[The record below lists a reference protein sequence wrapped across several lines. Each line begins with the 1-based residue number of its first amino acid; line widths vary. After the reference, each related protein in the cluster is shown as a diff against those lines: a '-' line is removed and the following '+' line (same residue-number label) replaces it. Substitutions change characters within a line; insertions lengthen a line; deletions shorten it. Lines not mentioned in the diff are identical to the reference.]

1 MSGTILFVDDAV
13 NWYEA
18 VSNLLEDEEYAV
30 IWAKTKVDAISKIK
44 SNNIDLVITN
54 LNLKPNF
61 PVLDGDGYSLLEI
74 LKEECPDIPRIVLSA
89 LREPEN
95 AFAMAEK
102 VAELYSYYKVRHVA
116 IKGGDK
122 FSNKLIN
129 EIKEIMAEKSK
140 FDPNH
145 GGKKSMNWE
154 TIITTA
160 VSAITPYAVAL
171 GTSAVSAAG
180 SKLGE
185 SIFNNVQKLW
195 EWIRQNIEGKG
206 DEQDKQIW
214 EDFKNEPAKYQS
226 NLAQTL
232 LRLAPTEDMELRQSA
247 QNLIQ
252 ELYRLLDNYDNFT
265 LTDLKRICNRLSVHW
280 ENEVPNPTTESLARW
295 AATYAR
301 TRHKEQEL
309 VAAILEINPGVL
321 PK

>member
-1 MSGTILFVDDAV
+1 MSGTILFVDDAA

-18 VSNLLEDEEYAV
+18 VSNLLEDEEYTV
-30 IWAKTKVDAISKIK
+30 IWAKTKVDAMSKMK
-44 SNNIDLVITN
+44 AHNIDLVITN

-61 PVLDGDGYSLLEI
+61 PVLDGEGYSLLEL

-89 LREPEN
+89 LREPES
-95 AFAMAEK
+95 ASAMAEK

-122 FSNKLIN
+122 FSNKLIH
-129 EIKEIMAEKSK
+129 EIKEIMKEKLNSA
-140 FDPNH
+140 PNH
-145 GGKKSMNWE
+145 GGKKTMNWE
-154 TIITTA
+154 TIITTV
-160 VSAITPYAVAL
+160 VSAITPYAAAL

-180 SKLGE
+180 SKFGE

-206 DEQDKQIW
+206 DEQDKQLW
-214 EDFKNEPAKYQS
+214 EDFKNNPARYKDT
-226 NLAQTL
+226 LAQTL
-232 LRLAPTEDMELRQSA
+232 LRLAPAEDATLRKNA

-265 LTDLKRICNRLSVHW
+265 LIDLRRICSRLNVHW
-280 ENEVPNPTTESLARW
+280 ENEIPNPTTEALARW
-295 AATYAR
+295 AANYAR

-309 VAAILEINPGVL
+309 VAAIFDINPDAL